1 MDFIVST
8 INFALKKIDESEL
21 IVKNSVHFMQFTVQ
35 DLLDSAQLKA
45 GEFKINYSNFNVS

>member
-8 INFALKKIDESEL
+8 INFAIKKLDESEL